1 MEMVK
6 VLVAEKISDKGMA
19 VLQEAGVEVHL
30 KLKLTREELL
40 EIIEAYDAIIV
51 RSATKVNEE
60 LFTHGKNL
68 KVVGRAG
75 NGVDNIDMPAAT
87 QHGVIVVNTPDANSV
102 SAAEHT
108 IGLLLAAS
116 RKSPQANTAMK
127 NRIWDRSP
135 YTGVE
140 LYGKT
145 IGIVGLGRIGALVAT
160 RLQAFDMKTIAYDP
174 YIADSRFEKCGVE
187 KKETLAELMEEADFV
202 TVHTPKTK
210 ETLGMIGKDE
220 FALAKKGLYI
230 VNCARGGIIDEEAIA
245 WAVAEGIVAGGGVD
259 VLRDE
264 PDTTSPLFDPEHII
278 QTPHIGADTVE
289 AQDNVGVSIA
299 HEVLSA
305 LRGEMVP
312 NAVNM
317 PTLQHKELDRVQ
329 HSLKL
334 GEILGKFYY
343 QLNKEPV
350 DRIEVIYSGETA
362 KMETQVVTL
371 AILKGLMEPVIQE
384 KVNYVNA
391 GLLAKNRGI
400 SVMESKV
407 AENEHYLNYI
417 QLKVC
422 AKEHVFTIGGTVF
435 GKKELRIAELNG
447 FMFDVIPTPNMLIAE
462 NIDQPG
468 MIGKI
473 GTMLGQNNINIAT
486 MQVSRNVQGAK
497 AMMFLTIDSEP
508 TNGDLDNIATVEG
521 ILTVQFVK
529 L

>member
-1 MEMVK
+1 MKIIVT
-6 VLVAEKISDKGMA
+6 EKISEKGMQ
-19 VLQEAGVEVHL
+19 VLQESGAQVDL
-30 KLKLTREELL
+30 KLKMPREELL
-40 EIIEAYDAIIV
+40 EVIGGYDAIIV

-60 LFTHGKNL
+60 LFENGKQL

-75 NGVDNIDMPAAT
+75 NGVDNIDMPSAT
-87 QHGVIVVNTPDANSV
+87 KHGVIVVNTPDANSV

-108 IGLLLAAS
+108 IGLMLAAS
-116 RKSPQANTAMK
+116 RKSPQANAAMK

-145 IGIVGLGRIGALVAT
+145 LGIVGLGRIGALVST
-160 RLQAFDMKTIAYDP
+160 RLQAFDMRVIAYDP
-174 YIADSRFEKCGVE
+174 YIADSRFEKFGVE
-187 KKETLAELMEEADFV
+187 KKETLAELMQEADFV
-202 TVHTPKTK
+202 TIHTPKTK
-210 ETLGMIGKDE
+210 ETLGMIGKEE
-220 FALAKKGLYI
+220 FALAKKGLQI
-230 VNCARGGIIDEEAIA
+230 VNCARGGLIDEEAIA
-245 WAVAEGIVAGGGVD
+245 WAVAEGIVAGGGID
-259 VLRDE
+259 VLNDE
-264 PDTTSPLFDPEHII
+264 PETTSPLFDLEHII
-278 QTPHIGADTVE
+278 QTPHIGADTLE

-317 PTLQHKELDRVQ
+317 PTLQHQELDRVK
-329 HSLKL
+329 HSLQL

-343 QLNKEPV
+343 QLNREPV
-350 DRIEVIYSGETA
+350 ERVEVVYSGDTA
-362 KMETQVVTL
+362 KMETSVITL
-371 AILKGLMEPVIQE
+371 AVLKGLMEPVIQE

-400 SVMESKV
+400 EVVESRMT
-407 AENEHYLNYI
+407 ENEHYLNFI
-417 QLKVC
+417 QLRVHSKDST
-422 AKEHVFTIGGTVF
+422 FTIGGTVF
-435 GKKELRIAELNG
+435 GKKELRIAEVNG
-447 FMFDVIPTPNMLIAE
+447 FMFDVIPTPYMLIAE

-486 MQVSRNVQGAK
+486 MQVSRNVQGQK

-508 TNGDLDNIATVEG
+508 TNGDLDNIATVDG
-521 ILTVQFVK
+521 IQKIQFVR

>member
-1 MEMVK
+1 MKIIVT
-6 VLVAEKISDKGMA
+6 EKISEKGMQ
-19 VLQEAGVEVHL
+19 VLQESGAQVDL
-30 KLKLTREELL
+30 KLKMPREELL
-40 EIIEAYDAIIV
+40 AVIGQYDAIIV

-60 LFTHGKNL
+60 LFEKGRQL

-75 NGVDNIDMPAAT
+75 NGVDNIDMPSAT
-87 QHGVIVVNTPDANSV
+87 KHGVIVVNTPDANSV

-108 IGLLLAAS
+108 IGLMLAAS

-145 IGIVGLGRIGALVAT
+145 VGIVGLGRIGALVST
-160 RLQAFDMKTIAYDP
+160 RLQAFDMRVIAYDP
-174 YIADSRFEKCGVE
+174 YIADSRFEKFGVE
-187 KKETLAELMEEADFV
+187 KKETLTELMQEADFV
-202 TVHTPKTK
+202 SIHTPKTK
-210 ETLGMIGKDE
+210 ETLGMIGKEE
-220 FALAKKGLYI
+220 FALAKKGLRI
-230 VNCARGGIIDEEAIA
+230 VNCARGGLIDEEAIA
-245 WAVAEGIVAGGGVD
+245 WAVSEGIVAGGGID
-259 VLRDE
+259 VLKDE
-264 PDTTSPLFDPEHII
+264 PETTSPLFDLEHII

-317 PTLQHKELDRVQ
+317 PTLQHQELDRVK
-329 HSLKL
+329 HSLQL

-343 QLNKEPV
+343 QLNREPV
-350 DRIEVIYSGETA
+350 ERVEVVYSGDTA
-362 KMETQVVTL
+362 KMETSVITL
-371 AILKGLMEPVIQE
+371 AVLKGLMEPVIQE

-400 SVMESKV
+400 EVVESRMT
-407 AENEHYLNYI
+407 ENEHYLNFI
-417 QLKVC
+417 QLRVHSKDST
-422 AKEHVFTIGGTVF
+422 FTIGGTVF
-435 GKKELRIAELNG
+435 GKKELRIAEVNG
-447 FMFDVIPTPNMLIAE
+447 FMFDVIPTPYMLIAE

-486 MQVSRNVQGAK
+486 MQVSRNVQGEK

-508 TNGDLDNIATVEG
+508 TNGDLDNITTVDG
-521 ILTVQFVK
+521 ILKIQFVR